1 MVHEPLNIG
10 LIMNVCSVTTR
21 RLSTSTVLLGKKKV
35 KSDTTLVVLKSVVSG
50 YKIQG
55 RRHRLGDK
63 METLAFDPLIQQEVL
78 FREDKKVKTFESVE
92 KLKWWHKPD
101 TVKYPSHF
109 DVDTNF
115 VSQRQ
120 VAAQKEEE
128 QKGKKK

>member
-1 MVHEPLNIG
+1 
-10 LIMNVCSVTTR
+10 MNVCSINAR
-21 RLSTSTVLLGKKKV
+21 RLSTATVLLGKKV

-50 YKIQG
+50 YTMQG

-78 FREDKKVKTFESVE
+78 FREDKKIKTFESVD

-101 TVKYPSHF
+101 TVKYPSNF

-120 VAAQKEEE
+120 VAAQREEE